1 MGTSRARR
9 LKSNDHNLQECKS
22 LFLLIVTISRL
33 EYMAFKVGRSESSI
47 FYIRA
52 HEGFF
57 NKFGV
62 DLMIKASCLDDFL
75 S

>member
-1 MGTSRARR
+1 MGEVRAMGTSRARR

-47 FYIRA
+47 FYVRA
-52 HEGFF
+52 HSSFYHKE
-57 NKFGV
+57 
-62 DLMIKASCLDDFL
+62 LEIQ
-75 S
+75 